1 MPEIRMVGV
10 SEFMD
15 AINASV
21 ARQVAATRAAVAK
34 GAHTIEAKAK
44 DELTT
49 SSHEKGTPTPSRPG
63 EPPSLIT
70 GTLRRSVRVEGP
82 TGEGQTFTAKVG
94 PTAVYG
100 RIQEL
105 GGVAGRGSRLPPRPY
120 MKPAVEKSAEELKA
134 LFREAWSKW

>member
-1 MPEIRMVGV
+1 MTGV
-10 SEFMD
+10 SAFKD
-15 AINASV
+15 AINAHI
-21 ARQVAATRAAVAK
+21 ARQMAATRTAVAK

-44 DELTT
+44 DELTS
-49 SSHEKGTPTPSRPG
+49 SSHPKGTPTPASPG

-70 GTLRRSVRVEGP
+70 GTLRRSVRVQGP
-82 TGEGQTFTAKVG
+82 TGDGQTFTASVG
-94 PTAVYG
+94 PTTVYG

-105 GGVAGRGSRLPPRPY
+105 GGWAGHSSYLPPRPY